1 MIYHEKHLVDPFHHS
16 KKVNLG
22 LNRPG
27 CGISDSVQSWMDQ
40 IQHNGEKDSIDSKG
54 EEHKDSNF
62 ESNNDKNEETEE
74 DVLEPIH
81 FNTENVGPAYKYS
94 AEGNSIHR
102 YFFRMFYLNLLS
114 ITLGT
119 LGKILEK
126 VHLLEIGIRNSQF
139 IRLDNLLKV
148 MPPATL
154 LFLQIFT

>member
-74 DVLEPIH
+74 DILEPIH

-102 YFFRMFYLNLLS
+102 YFLDF
-114 ITLGT
+114 
-119 LGKILEK
+119 
-126 VHLLEIGIRNSQF
+126 NSRDQ
-139 IRLDNLLKV
+139 K
-148 MPPATL
+148 T
-154 LFLQIFT
+154 